1 MKFLATSQKLA
12 LQRRAKINCDSVQS
26 ARILSDIE
34 EKYWEWASEDIYLI
48 LHRLE
53 NNVVVLNQNNKGTY
67 EPFKAP
73 KEKIQYD
80 SKKKMDGKFKI
91 AEPKFFECFKSD
103 VFAIKCAKRGNDV
116 HRRRVYNRFKGLS
129 KAVDKT
135 RFFNPKDRGE
145 QKTTRAL
152 FATFTY
158 DTKLCSFG
166 DAWEN
171 IGKEFNRAMA
181 YIRKNF
187 GEVSTCRVFEA
198 YENGHPHIHCILLF
212 KEKEFKV
219 FRDEKGQFRIR
230 EKNIFAKGWH
240 SFVDVKAMYSLGYG
254 FSYLKKYLLK
264 SIDKDQKDS
273 KALKTL
279 ALGWLFNKR
288 SFSVSGKFKK
298 LLADLIKTK
307 HNSNHKTQ
315 QINFEGKIVKECV
328 YFCLGFVSRDIIS
341 LKNNVR
347 FCKLDYEQIKT
358 VQEFLETVNRKN

>member
-1 MKFLATSQKLA
+1 MSDEVMDMESELKL
-12 LQRRAKINCDSVQS
+12 
-26 ARILSDIE
+26 
-34 EKYWEWASEDIYLI
+34 EDIYLI

-53 NNVVVLNQNNKGTY
+53 NNLVVLKQNNQGVY

-73 KEKIQYD
+73 IEKIQYD
-80 SKKKMDGKFKI
+80 HKKKIDGKFKI
-91 AEPKFFECFKSD
+91 TEPKFFECFKSD

-129 KAVDKT
+129 KSVDKT
-135 RFFNPKDRGE
+135 RFFNPKDRGG

-166 DAWEN
+166 EAWEN
-171 IGKEFNRAMA
+171 IGKEFNQAMA
-181 YIRKNF
+181 YIRKKF

-219 FRDEKGQFRIR
+219 FRDEKGQFRIK
-230 EKNIFAKGWH
+230 EKDSFAKGWH
-240 SFVDVKAMYSLGYG
+240 SFVDIKAMCSLGYG

-279 ALGWLFNKR
+279 ALSWLFNKR

-315 QINFEGKIVKECV
+315 QITLQGEIIQEYV
-328 YFCLGFVSRDIIS
+328 YYCLGFVPAEVVK
-341 LKNNVR
+341 LKKEIRFSQLNN
-347 FCKLDYEQIKT
+347 EQIKSI
-358 VQEFLETVNRKN
+358 ECFINKNKSHWN